1 MSVKPDNSE
10 NNDLDKKLP
19 DDIRIKDSDIS
30 SEDSLL
36 NQKLPDDI
44 KEKPKPEDEEPNM
57 FFNFLQLFGNKVL
70 LLSSLSD
77 SSGYKYYLFML
88 WSAFAIAIYLIAK
101 NVKST
106 ETAFLLYSCDVWI
119 ISLAILIFLYR

>member
-1 MSVKPDNSE
+1 MSVKPVNSE
-10 NNDLDKKLP
+10 DDNLLDEKIQNNILKKPNTDEFDLVNTK
-19 DDIRIKDSDIS
+19 DIRIKP
-30 SEDSLL
+30 
-36 NQKLPDDI
+36 N
-44 KEKPKPEDEEPNM
+44 PEDEEPNM

-88 WSAFAIAIYLIAK
+88 WSAFAIVIYLIAK

-119 ISLAILIFLYR
+119 IALAVLIFLYR

>member
-1 MSVKPDNSE
+1 MSVKPVNSE
-10 NNDLDKKLP
+10 DDNLLDEKIQNNILKKPDTDEFDLVNTK
-19 DDIRIKDSDIS
+19 DIRIKP
-30 SEDSLL
+30 
-36 NQKLPDDI
+36 N
-44 KEKPKPEDEEPNM
+44 PEDEEPNM

-88 WSAFAIAIYLIAK
+88 WSAFAIVIYLIAK

-119 ISLAILIFLYR
+119 IALAVLIFLYR

>member
-1 MSVKPDNSE
+1 MSVKPVNSE
-10 NNDLDKKLP
+10 DNLFDEKIPNNILNKPNTDEFDLVNTK
-19 DDIRIKDSDIS
+19 DIRIKP
-30 SEDSLL
+30 E
-36 NQKLPDDI
+36 
-44 KEKPKPEDEEPNM
+44 PEDEEPNM

-70 LLSSLSD
+70 LLSSLNN

-119 ISLAILIFLYR
+119 ISLAILLLFLFTPLKN

>member
-1 MSVKPDNSE
+1 MSVKPVNSE
-10 NNDLDKKLP
+10 DDNLLDEKIQNNILKKPNTDEFDLVNTK
-19 DDIRIKDSDIS
+19 DIRIKP
-30 SEDSLL
+30 
-36 NQKLPDDI
+36 N
-44 KEKPKPEDEEPNM
+44 PEDEEPNM

-88 WSAFAIAIYLIAK
+88 WSAFAVVIYLIAK

-119 ISLAILIFLYR
+119 IALAVLIFLYR